1 VVKPPTGRIFN
12 AREERFGRY
21 FEELEVGDR
30 FDHWPGKTLTDA
42 ENQIFC
48 LLTMSVSPVHN
59 DAVYAAE
66 EMEGG
71 KNLIVGTY
79 VYALLLGMS
88 VPEISGKAIANLGVE
103 SLRHLKPT
111 YAGDTLYAQSTVVE
125 RRLSRSRP
133 GQGIVTVETTGRN
146 QRGEIV
152 CRFTRSVLVPCRA
165 ESTEGGQP

>member
-1 VVKPPTGRIFN
+1 MTLSRGRVFK

-30 FDHWPGKTLTDA
+30 FEHWPGKTLTDA

-48 LLTMSVSPVHN
+48 LLTMSASPVHN
-59 DAVYAAE
+59 DAAYAAE

-71 KNLIVGTY
+71 RNLIVGTY

-103 SLRHLKPT
+103 NLRHLKPT
-111 YAGDTLYAQSTVVE
+111 YAGDTLYAQTTVLG

-146 QRGEIV
+146 QRDETV
-152 CRFTRSVLVPCRA
+152 CEFTRSVLLPCRTRDKGRR
-165 ESTEGGQP
+165 S

>member
-1 VVKPPTGRIFN
+1 MVTPPEGRVFN

-21 FEELEVGDR
+21 FDEFEVGDR
-30 FDHWPGKTLTDA
+30 FEHWPGKTVTDA

-66 EMEGG
+66 EMEAGR
-71 KNLIVGTY
+71 NLIVGTY

-103 SLRHLKPT
+103 NLRHLKPT
-111 YAGDTLYAQSTVVE
+111 FAGDTLYAHSTVMG
-125 RRLSRSRP
+125 RRPSRSRP
-133 GQGIVTVETTGRN
+133 QQGILTVETTGRN
-146 QRGEIV
+146 QRGEVV
-152 CRFTRSVLVPCRA
+152 CQFTRSVLLPCR
-165 ESTEGGQP
+165 TKGGRA